1 MYIYRCARAHL
12 NRLVSFDFFMRQI
25 DRRTLAQTNT
35 DEDTNIIKEIEERD
49 FKLNKALG
57 ESKPLPNAFELFTKY
72 PNRISRRN
80 SGRTAGSA
88 SNFHK
93 HLITTEIG

>member
-1 MYIYRCARAHL
+1 MLSIG
-12 NRLVSFDFFMRQI
+12 FFGLKL

-35 DEDTNIIKEIEERD
+35 DEDTNIIKEIEERG

-72 PNRISRRN
+72 PNRISHRN